1 MEQKEANQ
9 QPHVLIDFLRGF
21 CNKKKKHAQN
31 SSLNNCFQVDQLLD
45 ISHIYITIGMYMLLQ
60 RLTTPIR
67 TPSFGS
73 CAQQSHWQHG
83 SSPLLSTV
91 LLLCLLNIIHDAA
104 LPANYSKRH
113 FLINK
118 LLHSWCQKIKDILHK
133 CKGVR
138 SGSNIF
144 PSMSLWHQH
153 FSEMCLFY
161 LMESKMTN

>member
-9 QPHVLIDFLRGF
+9 QPHVLIEFLRGF
-21 CNKKKKHAQN
+21 CNKKKSTLRIPH
-31 SSLNNCFQVDQLLD
+31 SIIVSRW
-45 ISHIYITIGMYMLLQ
+45 ISFTHIHYNRNVYATAKTNY
-60 RLTTPIR
+60 TPIR

-83 SSPLLSTV
+83 SCPLLSTV
-91 LLLCLLNIIHDAA
+91 LLLCLLNIIHNAA

-118 LLHSWCQKIKDILHK
+118 LLHSWCQKIKDILQK

>member
-9 QPHVLIDFLRGF
+9 QPHVTFWEGSVI
-21 CNKKKKHAQN
+21 KKSTFRIPHSIIVGSA
-31 SSLNNCFQVDQLLD
+31 SR
-45 ISHIYITIGMYMLLQ
+45 YITHIHYN
-60 RLTTPIR
+60 RSVYATAKTNYTPIR

-91 LLLCLLNIIHDAA
+91 LLLCLLNIIHDVP

-118 LLHSWCQKIKDILHK
+118 LLHSWCQEIKDILHK